1 MRYVVCARSR
11 ERTCTYILRSFFL
24 SLSLC
29 SYNLTL
35 SFFYPTT
42 PIFFLF
48 ACFAPHFI
56 KMTSLCQTT
65 LPIMSTCRTISQIA
79 RPSSAAIHTNN
90 TITTT
95 TAHHHVQGNGRQSSS
110 AISSSSSSST
120 THDSLVSSSTSVSTS
135 DYSNDEF
142 SSMGLPTLQP
152 PAPQASTAHLAI
164 GTRVIVPSLCV
175 IGTLR
180 FLGETRFKPGTWAG
194 IELDVEGAGKNDGSI
209 QG

>member
-1 MRYVVCARSR
+1 MHVHPA
-11 ERTCTYILRSFFL
+11 LFL
-24 SLSLC
+24 LC
-29 SYNLTL
+29 SYILYL
-35 SFFYPTT
+35 ALFFYPAT

-65 LPIMSTCRTISQIA
+65 LPIMSTCRTVSQIA

-95 TAHHHVQGNGRQSSS
+95 THHVHGSQRHLSS